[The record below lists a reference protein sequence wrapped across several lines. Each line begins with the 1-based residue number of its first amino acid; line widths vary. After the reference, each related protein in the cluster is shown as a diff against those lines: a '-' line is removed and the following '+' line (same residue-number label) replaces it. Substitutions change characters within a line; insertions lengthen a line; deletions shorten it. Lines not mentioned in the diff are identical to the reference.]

1 MHRYRVFILAASVF
15 AMGAAEAQAGSLL
28 RAFAGRAAVR
38 AGAGAV
44 GSAAGAASGAVSKTY
59 GPDVLTVDQLTA
71 CVRSAADLDKNS
83 DDIAARSADLDAKIG
98 EIKARK
104 AKLEERSG
112 KVDGGNKKAVALYNA
127 EVETTNKLIKTVKAD
142 QPRFNE
148 DVRTHNGRIEEY
160 NGRCA
165 KRYYADDMELAKQQA
180 NVVF

>member
-15 AMGAAEAQAGSLL
+15 AMGAAEAHAGSLL
-28 RAFAGRAAVR
+28 RALAGRAAVR
-38 AGAGAV
+38 AGACAV

-83 DDIAARSADLDAKIG
+83 DQIDTRSADFDAKVG

-112 KVDGGNKKAVALYNA
+112 KVDNSSKKAVALYNA
-127 EVETTNKLIKTVKAD
+127 EVQTTNKLIKAVKID
-142 QPRFNE
+142 QQRFNE
-148 DVRTHNGRIEEY
+148 DVKTHNGRIEEY

-165 KRYYADDMELAKQQA
+165 KRYYADDMEVAKQRS
-180 NVVF
+180 NVLF